1 MSAVPRTIRTEAIIL
16 AHRDYGEADR
26 LLRLFT
32 LRLGKVQALAKGV
45 RKVTSRKAGHLEPF
59 ARANLLLARGR
70 NFFIITQAE
79 TLDAYL
85 PLRASLEN
93 IGRAAY
99 VIELLDRFTYE
110 EGEHDALFRLAQRTL
125 ERLSQGEY
133 PPLVLRYYEMRL
145 LDMLGFRP
153 RLFECV
159 LCGAQI
165 QPEDQFFSALHGGV
179 VCPREHAPVSG
190 LRPVSV
196 EALRYLRHFQRSSY
210 PQARRARPAAEIW
223 QEMED
228 LLEHYLTFLL
238 ERRLNSPDF
247 LRRVQRP

>member
-1 MSAVPRTIRTEAIIL
+1 MSNVPRTVRTEAIVL
-16 AHRDYGEADR
+16 AHRDYGETDR

-59 ARANLLLARGR
+59 TRVNVLLARGR
-70 NFFIITQAE
+70 NFFILTQAE

-85 PLRASLEN
+85 PLRASLED

-125 ERLSQGEY
+125 ERLAQGE
-133 PPLVLRYYEMRL
+133 PAPLVLRYYEIRL
-145 LDMLGFRP
+145 LDLVGFRP
-153 RLFECV
+153 QLFECV

-179 VCPREHAPVSG
+179 VCPREHAPAPG

-210 PQARRARPAAEIW
+210 AQARRAHPSPETW
-223 QEMED
+223 QEMEG
-228 LLEHYLTFLL
+228 LMEHYLTFLL
-238 ERRLNSPDF
+238 ERSLNAPHF
-247 LRRVQRP
+247 LRQVRKV